1 MREGFGES
9 EKHGCLSKAV
19 KQKRRLQERLTLTG
33 IGEKKVRR

>member
-9 EKHGCLSKAV
+9 EKHGYLSKSV

-33 IGEKKVRR
+33 IGQKEVQR